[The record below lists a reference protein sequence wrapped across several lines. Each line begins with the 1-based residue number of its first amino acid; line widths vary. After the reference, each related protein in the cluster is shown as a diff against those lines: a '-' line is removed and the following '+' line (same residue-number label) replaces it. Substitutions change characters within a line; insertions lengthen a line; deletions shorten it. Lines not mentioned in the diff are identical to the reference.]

1 MLLAIDG
8 FVVMSSEMEGCYTDI
23 VNNQVPNLW
32 GGITGTAPNYNT
44 VKPLASWVVDLLAR
58 MEFIIKWYRSPLLCS
73 LALKREAQS
82 HSLAIAGLRR
92 ARRRHFGSRASSS
105 RKPSLQACGRTL
117 PGSTR
122 SVHRANPPIWSSA
135 G

>member
-58 MEFIIKWYRSPLLCS
+58 MEFIIKWYRR
-73 LALKREAQS
+73 ALFSAVLRQNEK
-82 HSLAIAGLRR
+82 HSL
-92 ARRRHFGSRASSS
+92 
-105 RKPSLQACGRTL
+105 
-117 PGSTR
+117 TR
-122 SVHRANPPIWSSA
+122 WQSQV
-135 G
+135 

>member
-1 MLLAIDG
+1 MLRVVRQAIHATSKEMLLAIDG

-58 MEFIIKWYRSPLLCS
+58 MEFIIKWYRR
-73 LALKREAQS
+73 ALFTAVLRQNKK
-82 HSLAIAGLRR
+82 HSL
-92 ARRRHFGSRASSS
+92 
-105 RKPSLQACGRTL
+105 
-117 PGSTR
+117 TR
-122 SVHRANPPIWSSA
+122 WQSQV
-135 G
+135 